1 MNINLHFTEE
11 DRERIERN
19 WVAWWAGEL
28 DKPIVVIKTM
38 DTLFNSAPEEFSREF
53 LLEKRVNEVIDY
65 FQVRLEATHFYG
77 DALPT
82 WWPNLGPGI
91 VTGFLGGKVEPRAEQ
106 HTVWF
111 EADEPV
117 PVEDLHFVYDANNIW
132 RQRVLNLTR
141 AAVEQWDDQV
151 YVGHTDLGGV
161 LDIVASFRTT
171 TQLLYDLHDAP
182 EEVNR
187 MSRAIRSLWMR
198 YYDELYTII
207 EKTQR
212 GTTNWAAVW
221 SPERTYMHQCDFSYM
236 ISPKMFERFVLP
248 DLAACFERINHN
260 FYHLDGKGQIPH
272 LDMLLSMES
281 LAGIQWIPGAG
292 QPEAAQWLSLLKR
305 IQDAGKLCQVFVNAK
320 GAQTIVQELGG
331 RGFALFI
338 MSETPMS
345 CDDAEDLLKVLVP
358 EDISRR

>member
-1 MNINLHFTEE
+1 MSINLHFTEE
-11 DRERIERN
+11 DRQHIERN

-28 DKPIVVIKTM
+28 DKPLVVIKII
-38 DTLFNSAPEEFSREF
+38 DPLFNRAPEESSREF
-53 LLEKRVNEVIDY
+53 LLEKPINEVIDY
-65 FQVRLEATHFYG
+65 FQARLEATLFYG

-82 WWPNLGPGI
+82 WWPNFGPGI
-91 VTGFLGGKVEPRAEQ
+91 VTGFLGGKVKGMPEQ

-111 EADEPV
+111 EADEPA
-117 PVEDLHFVYDANNIW
+117 PIEDLRFVFDADNVW
-132 RQRVLNLTR
+132 WQRVLNLTR
-141 AAVEQWDDQV
+141 AAVERWDDQV

-171 TQLLYDLHDAP
+171 SQLLYDLHDVP

-187 MSRAIRSLWMR
+187 ISGEIRSLWMR
-198 YYDELYTII
+198 YYNELYTII

-248 DLAACFERINHN
+248 DLAACFEQLDHA

-272 LDMLLSMES
+272 LDMLLSLES

-292 QPEAAQWLSLLKR
+292 QPEADHWLSLLKR
-305 IQDAGKLCQVFVNAK
+305 IRDAGKLCQVFVNTK

-338 MSETPMS
+338 RPEMSDTET
-345 CDDAEDLLKVLVP
+345 EDFLEVLAA
-358 EDISRR
+358 EDISLH

>member
-1 MNINLHFTEE
+1 MSINLHFTEE
-11 DRERIERN
+11 DRERVERN

-53 LLEKRVNEVIDY
+53 LLEKCVNEVIDY

-91 VTGFLGGKVEPRAEQ
+91 VTGFLGGKVEPRADQ

-111 EADEPV
+111 EADEPI
-117 PVEDLHFVYDANNIW
+117 EDLHFVFDADNIW
-132 RQRVLNLTR
+132 WQRVLDLTR
-141 AAVEQWDDQV
+141 AAVEQWGDQV

-171 TQLLYDLHDAP
+171 TQLLYDLYDAP

-187 MSRAIRSLWMR
+187 MSGAIRSLWMR
-198 YYDELYTII
+198 YYDELYTVI

-212 GTTNWAAVW
+212 GTTNWSSVW

-248 DLAACFERINHN
+248 DLAACFGRINHN

-281 LAGIQWIPGAG
+281 LAGIQWVPGDG
-292 QPEAAQWLSLLKR
+292 QPEADQWLSLLKR
-305 IQDAGKLCQVFVNAK
+305 IRDAGKLCQVFVNAK

-338 MSETPMS
+338 FSRTETPYVRMS
-345 CDDAEDLLKVLVP
+345 RDEAEDLLKVLVA
-358 EDISRR
+358 

>member
-11 DRERIERN
+11 NRERIERN

-38 DTLFNSAPEEFSREF
+38 DTLFNSTPEEFSREF

-91 VTGFLGGKVEPRAEQ
+91 VTGFLGGKVEPRADQ

-111 EADEPV
+111 EADEPI

-132 RQRVLNLTR
+132 WQRVLNLTR
-141 AAVEQWDDQV
+141 AAVERWGDQV

-171 TQLLYDLHDAP
+171 TQLVYDLHDAP
-182 EEVNR
+182 EEVSR
-187 MSRAIRSLWMR
+187 MSGEIRSLWMR

-207 EKTQR
+207 EKNQR

-248 DLAACFERINHN
+248 DLAVCFEQLDHA

-272 LDMLLSMES
+272 LDMLLSLQS

-292 QPEAAQWLSLLKR
+292 QPEPDQWLPLLKR
-305 IQDAGKLCQVFVNAK
+305 IRDGGKLCQVFVSEG
-320 GAQTIVQELGG
+320 GARTIVRELGG

-338 MSETPMS
+338 LPSQPMS
-345 CDDAEDLLKVLVP
+345 DTETEDFLEVLAA
-358 EDISRR
+358 EDISLH

>member
-1 MNINLHFTEE
+1 MSINLHFTEE

-38 DTLFNSAPEEFSREF
+38 DTLFNSTPEEFSREF
-53 LLEKRVNEVIDY
+53 LLEKPVNEVIDY
-65 FQVRLEATHFYG
+65 FQARLEAAHFYG

-82 WWPNLGPGI
+82 WLPNLGPGI
-91 VTGFLGGKVEPRAEQ
+91 VTGFLGGKVEGAPEQ
-106 HTVWF
+106 CTVWF
-111 EADEPV
+111 GADEPV
-117 PVEDLHFVYDANNIW
+117 PIEDLHFVFDANNVW
-132 RQRVLNLTR
+132 WQRVLNLTR
-141 AAVEQWDDQV
+141 AAVEQWGDQV

-171 TQLLYDLHDAP
+171 TQLLYDLYDAP

-187 MSRAIRSLWMR
+187 MSGAIRSLWMR

-212 GTTNWAAVW
+212 GTTNWASVW

-248 DLAACFERINHN
+248 DLAACFEHINHN

-292 QPEAAQWLSLLKR
+292 QPEADQWLSLLKR
-305 IQDAGKLCQVFVNAK
+305 IRDAGKLCQVFVNAK

-338 MSETPMS
+338 RSETPMS
-345 CDDAEDLLKVLVP
+345 HDEAEDLLKVLVP